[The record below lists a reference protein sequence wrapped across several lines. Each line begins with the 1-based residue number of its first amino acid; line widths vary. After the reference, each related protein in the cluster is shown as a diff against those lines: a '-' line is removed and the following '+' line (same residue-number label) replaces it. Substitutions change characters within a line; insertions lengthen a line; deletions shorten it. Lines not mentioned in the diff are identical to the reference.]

1 MDALLI
7 ILFPLIAFLLIG
19 LFGRRLGDLPSAI
32 IAVLGSALSFI
43 FSIPALLKALNS
55 PFSVKLYDFISLGSY
70 TLTLGLYFDP
80 LSAITTSL
88 VCFIS
93 TLIFIYSIG
102 YMENLFGQWTYK
114 FYAYL
119 SLFLFSMLLI
129 VLSDN
134 LLGMFFGWEGVGL
147 ASYLLIGYFH
157 QQKYA
162 TNSAFEAFVM
172 NRIGD
177 WLFLFGIFSIFYL
190 FGSLNLLEIFSKVKE
205 IDPNLLGLAVLLL
218 FGGAVGKSGQVPLH
232 TWLPNAMAGPTP
244 VSALCTLPPW

>member
-1 MDALLI
+1 V
-7 ILFPLIAFLLIG
+7 
-19 LFGRRLGDLPSAI
+19 PSH
-32 IAVLGSALSFI
+32 FI

-88 VCFIS
+88 VCLIS

-162 TNSAFEAFVM
+162 TNSAFEAF
-172 NRIGD
+172 RYEPHRRLAI
-177 WLFLFGIFSIFYL
+177 S
-190 FGSLNLLEIFSKVKE
+190 SLAYSPSFTSLEV
-205 IDPNLLGLAVLLL
+205 
-218 FGGAVGKSGQVPLH
+218 
-232 TWLPNAMAGPTP
+232 
-244 VSALCTLPPW
+244 

>member
-1 MDALLI
+1 MEVLI
-7 ILFPLIAFLLIG
+7 ILFPLLAFLLIG

-55 PFSVKLYDFISLGSY
+55 PFSVKLYDFVSLGSY

-162 TNSAFEAFVM
+162 TK
-172 NRIGD
+172 
-177 WLFLFGIFSIFYL
+177 
-190 FGSLNLLEIFSKVKE
+190 KV
-205 IDPNLLGLAVLLL
+205 A
-218 FGGAVGKSGQVPLH
+218 
-232 TWLPNAMAGPTP
+232 
-244 VSALCTLPPW
+244 

>member
-1 MDALLI
+1 LAEGWEIYLSHHNSLGKCPLFSLLNPC
-7 ILFPLIAFLLIG
+7 PLES
-19 LFGRRLGDLPSAI
+19 P
-32 IAVLGSALSFI
+32 
-43 FSIPALLKALNS
+43 NS

-88 VCFIS
+88 VCLVS

-102 YMENLFGQWTYK
+102 YMENFFGQWTYK

-177 WLFLFGIFSIFYL
+177 WLYPFWHILHLLPLWKFKPFGDIL
-190 FGSLNLLEIFSKVKE
+190 Q
-205 IDPNLLGLAVLLL
+205 
-218 FGGAVGKSGQVPLH
+218 GQRNRP
-232 TWLPNAMAGPTP
+232 
-244 VSALCTLPPW
+244 